1 MAMLSNG
8 HVWLLGILSVVSLA
22 VIIYFGAKG
31 SGKWKPRI
39 SGIRCLAAR
48 RGKLMNSSSR
58 RHYTPGSAK
67 RKAGPVSVA
76 FPEEV

>member
-31 SGKWKPRI
+31 SGK
-39 SGIRCLAAR
+39 
-48 RGKLMNSSSR
+48 
-58 RHYTPGSAK
+58 
-67 RKAGPVSVA
+67 
-76 FPEEV
+76 